1 MLATMN
7 RMSDGEPGD
16 VRQLDDVQALAS
28 LAHPDRS
35 RLLDALTVHGPSTT
49 TELAKV
55 LGLAT
60 GSVSHHVKVMV
71 EVGLVEPAEA
81 EGDRRK
87 RRWRLVTR
95 GLRWQ
100 PGADAGRPAAETAAT
115 AADLMLLQRDTE
127 RARRFLES
135 AGPPWSDAA
144 FGAHVWLRLDPAEL
158 EAFGRE
164 LEALLLRWRRREIPD
179 DGTERAAVL
188 AFARAFPAE
197 P

>member
-1 MLATMN
+1 M
-7 RMSDGEPGD
+7 RDGEPGD
-16 VRQLDDVQALAS
+16 VRQLDNVQALAS

-35 RLLDALTVHGPSTT
+35 RLLDGLTVNGPSTT
-49 TELAKV
+49 TELAQA

-60 GSVSHHVKVMV
+60 GSVSHHLKVMV
-71 EVGLVEPAEA
+71 DAGLVEPAET

-100 PGADAGRPAAETAAT
+100 PGTDASRPAAATAAT

-127 RARRFLES
+127 RAQRFLDA

-144 FGAHVWLRLDPAEL
+144 FAAHVWLRLDPGEL

-188 AFARAFPAE
+188 AFARAFPTE

>member
-1 MLATMN
+1 MLAKMAHM
-7 RMSDGEPGD
+7 RDGKPGD
-16 VRQLDDVQALAS
+16 VRQIDDVRALAC

-49 TELAKV
+49 TELAQA

-60 GSVSHHVKVMV
+60 GSVSHHLKVMV
-71 EVGLVEPAEA
+71 EARLVEPDAA

-95 GLRWQ
+95 GLRWR
-100 PGADAGRPAAETAAT
+100 PGTDTGRPAAETAAT
-115 AADLMLLQRDTE
+115 AADLVLLQRDTE
-127 RARRFLES
+127 RARRFL
-135 AGPPWSDAA
+135 ATADQPWSDAA
-144 FGAHVWLRLDPAEL
+144 FAAHVWLRLDPAEL
-158 EAFGRE
+158 EEFGRE

-179 DGTERAAVL
+179 DGAERAAVL

>member
-1 MLATMN
+1 MTGM
-7 RMSDGEPGD
+7 RDGEPGD
-16 VRQLDDVQALAS
+16 VRQLDDVRALAS

-49 TELAKV
+49 TELAQA

-60 GSVSHHVKVMV
+60 GSVSHHLKVMV
-71 EVGLVEPAEA
+71 DAGLVEPAET
-81 EGDRRK
+81 ESDRRK

-100 PGADAGRPAAETAAT
+100 SGGDASRPAAETAGT
-115 AADLMLLQRDTE
+115 AADLMLLRRDTE
-127 RARRFLES
+127 RAQRFLDA

-144 FGAHVWLRLDPAEL
+144 FAAHVWLRLDPAEL
-158 EAFGRE
+158 EEFGRE
-164 LEALLLRWRRREIPD
+164 LEALLLRWRRREIPN

-188 AFARAFPAE
+188 AFARAFPTE